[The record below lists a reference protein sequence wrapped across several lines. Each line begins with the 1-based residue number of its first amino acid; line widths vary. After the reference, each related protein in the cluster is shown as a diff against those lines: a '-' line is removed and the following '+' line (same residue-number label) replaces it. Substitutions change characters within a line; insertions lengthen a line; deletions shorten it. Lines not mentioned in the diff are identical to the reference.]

1 MGVKAELY
9 FNYLKEEGFLPRVD
23 DDGDVVFKREG
34 GTYFLKADE
43 EDKQYFQL
51 VFPAFWKLE
60 DPGEDKKA
68 REVINELNANL
79 KVMKM
84 FIVRDDVWASVEM
97 FVEPLE
103 SFRPVFGRA
112 LRLLANGASKFYAKM
127 RPEDF
132 A

>member
-60 DPGEDKKA
+60 DPGEDTQKA
-68 REVINELNANL
+68 GDDRHPVGTAPIHKDSANIGTQELSEAQKN
-79 KVMKM
+79 
-84 FIVRDDVWASVEM
+84 
-97 FVEPLE
+97 
-103 SFRPVFGRA
+103 
-112 LRLLANGASKFYAKM
+112 
-127 RPEDF
+127 
-132 A
+132 